1 MWGLTATLLQPMR
14 PMSLPNMFKFG
25 VDIPA
30 GAASLILPKN
40 EKVVLFAA
48 TLVEETLNP
57 VQVATSLFHTA
68 IRDNE
73 MELNSVEVEKENLLK
88 GAKIIAYSGYFNDNE
103 KPERIVDGDVDTKW
117 CEVGSVLNYV
127 DFDLGEAKTVSGWKL
142 VNAGREDKGT
152 LLPLASCKAET
163 ARLKNGRHLT
173 I

>member
-1 MWGLTATLLQPMR
+1 MWELTATLLQPMR

-103 KPERIVDGDVDTKW
+103 KPERN
-117 CEVGSVLNYV
+117 C
-127 DFDLGEAKTVSGWKL
+127 
-142 VNAGREDKGT
+142 
-152 LLPLASCKAET
+152 
-163 ARLKNGRHLT
+163 
-173 I
+173 

>member
-1 MWGLTATLLQPMR
+1 MPKWLMWELTATLLQPMR

-103 KPERIVDGDVDTKW
+103 KPERIVDGDVDTNGVKW
-117 CEVGSVLNYV
+117 EV
-127 DFDLGEAKTVSGWKL
+127 
-142 VNAGREDKGT
+142 
-152 LLPLASCKAET
+152 C
-163 ARLKNGRHLT
+163 
-173 I
+173 